1 MTAREKA
8 LYQTYRLQQRLEKS
22 GIAEAPPLA
31 VRAMAE
37 WEELQGLEITWTSYY
52 EILAQIVD
60 YAQEEVTVYIVCS
73 DSNQVKAYLNQ
84 HGVPLTN
91 TKYLIEDYD
100 TIWCRDYGP
109 WSAYESDVQTLD
121 IIDWIYNRPRPHDD
135 VIPSAIAAAI
145 GKDIYEATQ
154 NPDDLVHTGG
164 NFMVDGHGT
173 GFASKLI
180 LNENSD
186 KTEAEI
192 DDILYRYL
200 GVNRFVKM
208 ETLPYDEIHHIDMH
222 MKLLDEETLLV
233 GEYPEGVADGPQ
245 IEALVTGGTRL
256 TFIRRRALYNYNA
269 ESLTVEGTDANP
281 VLVYAA
287 GETMAR
293 ASAGVNRWNHLWC
306 VGIDEGAGGIVTSFA
321 ARVDPNGGASL
332 TATNCIF
339 STAYYDGIFMNFDA
353 SEPINYEIIDCTF
366 YNVPELI
373 RFGFVGEPGP
383 SENVTVTVT
392 DCIID
397 NADWVAPNDG
407 TYWAPE
413 PTVVHYGDADNTLA
427 QLTLNNLAYRTQ
439 TFVSSMSGA
448 REPAT
453 NGNIIE
459 NADFQFKT
467 TELTRDNFDD
477 FLVVANCDLLEG
489 KATNGAPLDGARPSP
504 CATGVADW
512 QLH

>member
-1 MTAREKA
+1 MDSLVGDDCHGTAYSATIVVDESGGGDAVTLGDAVTAAFANNEADEIVVKGGTYTNTDGAGNVLAFVGNDDITLRGEHPASRPIIVVEPNFDEAIPGEGDGIKIRMNGSLTFENLIFLPSEDFTFLDDVDDLFAIVNAGTEGSPAA
-8 LYQTYRLQQRLEKS
+8 LDLTFRNVVITHGWIDNTPVTLDGFDDPRWSDNTFRDDAINIDLN
-22 GIAEAPPLA
+22 GPPDDEMNLLLDN
-31 VRAMAE
+31 VIICGYGTM
-37 WEELQGLEITWTSYY
+37 
-52 EILAQIVD
+52 
-60 YAQEEVTVYIVCS
+60 S
-73 DSNQVKAYLNQ
+73 DSDGL
-84 HGVPLTN
+84 
-91 TKYLIEDYD
+91 
-100 TIWCRDYGP
+100 
-109 WSAYESDVQTLD
+109 
-121 IIDWIYNRPRPHDD
+121 
-135 VIPSAIAAAI
+135 VI
-145 GKDIYEATQ
+145 
-154 NPDDLVHTGG
+154 
-164 NFMVDGHGT
+164 
-173 GFASKLI
+173 
-180 LNENSD
+180 
-186 KTEAEI
+186 
-192 DDILYRYL
+192 
-200 GVNRFVKM
+200 
-208 ETLPYDEIHHIDMH
+208 
-222 MKLLDEETLLV
+222 
-233 GEYPEGVADGPQ
+233 DGPQ

-448 REPAT
+448 RKPAT